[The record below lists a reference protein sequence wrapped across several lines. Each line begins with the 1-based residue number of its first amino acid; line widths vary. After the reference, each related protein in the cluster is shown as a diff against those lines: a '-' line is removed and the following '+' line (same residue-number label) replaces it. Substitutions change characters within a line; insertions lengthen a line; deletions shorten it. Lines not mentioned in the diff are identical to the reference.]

1 MRRYLNAFPSS
12 RNVAPLCFI
21 TAIVAVLWSSN
32 FGGTGG
38 HATLA
43 EDTVTQEATSR
54 ETPAKPDTR
63 KSLPPGEL
71 GRVIELGREIVE
83 NTKDHPLSK
92 PYVNN
97 SLNCTSCHLDAG
109 THPEAGSFIGVATV
123 YPAWSPRERRVITL
137 QDRVLNC
144 FMRSQNG
151 IRPPLGSE
159 VSVAITTYIT
169 WLSTGQPIKQNPDK
183 PLGPNH
189 VPELH
194 ADDGSEL
201 SGNVLR
207 GETLYAD
214 HCASCHSD
222 DGLGGDDGPPV
233 WGDQSYND
241 GAGLSREIKL
251 ASWLK
256 VAMPLDDPYLSKQEA
271 FDIAA
276 FVNSHERPTFNL
288 EDQLPSPERLGEY
301 NAK

>member
-1 MRRYLNAFPSS
+1 MRHYLNEFRSL
-12 RNVAPLCFI
+12 RNITLLCVA
-21 TAIVAVLWSSN
+21 TAIVAVHWPDILGSSTN
-32 FGGTGG
+32 R
-38 HATLA
+38 ATAA
-43 EDTVTQEATSR
+43 EEIVDDDAS
-54 ETPAKPDTR
+54 AKPDAK

-92 PYVNN
+92 PYVGN

-109 THPEAGSFIGVATV
+109 RHAKAGSFLGIATA
-123 YPAWSPRERRVITL
+123 YPAWSPREQRVITL

-151 IRPPLGSE
+151 TRPPLGSE
-159 VSVAITTYIT
+159 VSVAVTAYIT
-169 WLSTGQPIKQNPDK
+169 WLSTGQVVKQNPDK

-189 VPELH
+189 VPDLR
-194 ADDGSEL
+194 ADDGSAL
-201 SGNVLR
+201 TGDVPR
-207 GETLYAD
+207 GKTLYAD
-214 HCASCHSD
+214 HCASCHSE
-222 DGLGGDDGPPV
+222 GGQGGDDGPPV

-241 GAGLSREIKL
+241 GAGLSREVKL

-276 FVNSHERPTFNL
+276 FINSHERPKFML
-288 EDQLPSPERLGEY
+288 DDQLPSRTRLGEY
-301 NAK
+301 NSK